1 MHKVGD
7 ETHIDVDEAR
17 GGSTPGIVRWVL
29 VFSLGLAI
37 VAMSAAWMFSA
48 WSRQPNTPQVSAVE
62 HSLGGHVGG

>member
-1 MHKVGD
+1 MQKVGD

-17 GGSTPGIVRWVL
+17 GASTPGIVRWVL

-48 WSRQPNTPQVSAVE
+48 WSSQPRQPQVSAEE
-62 HSLGGHVGG
+62 HALGGHVGG